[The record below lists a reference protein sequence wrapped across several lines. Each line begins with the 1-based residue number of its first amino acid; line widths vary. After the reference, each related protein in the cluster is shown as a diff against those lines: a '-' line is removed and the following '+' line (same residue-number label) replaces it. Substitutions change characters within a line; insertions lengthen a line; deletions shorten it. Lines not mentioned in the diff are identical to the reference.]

1 MVKKC
6 INPVRIQWGLWR
18 RSSGR
23 NEEALG
29 APEVPFVLG
38 EGTGDFLPPRFELG
52 GGWQSWQGLREG
64 GSAAAYQP
72 VPAAGS
78 GDFKGV
84 LKARSLFLGTWEGT
98 DWVRPQLWL
107 IQLFSTSTSWR
118 PPCRGELS
126 QASWVTAGSLTPI
139 KGVVVPVS

>member
-6 INPVRIQWGLWR
+6 INPIRIQWGLWR
-18 RSSGR
+18 QSSGR

-52 GGWQSWQGLREG
+52 VEWQSWQGLRKG
-64 GSAAAYQP
+64 GSTAPRSPPGGAAAYQP
-72 VPAAGS
+72 MPAAGS
-78 GDFKGV
+78 GDFKGFSKV
-84 LKARSLFLGTWEGT
+84 LSLFLGTWEGT

-107 IQLFSTSTSWR
+107 IQLFSTSTS
-118 PPCRGELS
+118 
-126 QASWVTAGSLTPI
+126 
-139 KGVVVPVS
+139 